1 MYYRL
6 KEGKRKENKKV
17 YTKARGERGKKKR
30 LLQFRASHQHG
41 LSLSQTSFPLA
52 SKELF
57 TRVYAIICCCCC
69 FFLLF
74 VFERGKLR
82 TDFCNEALLRYLGDS
97 KLFEKQEKLSNKK
110 KKKKKKTTKLKKAFS
125 EKRNNNNNN
134 KENKSKLEKKKTHE
148 SVVTVILNTINNN

>member
-1 MYYRL
+1 MCFAL
-6 KEGKRKENKKV
+6 
-17 YTKARGERGKKKR
+17 AP
-30 LLQFRASHQHG
+30 
-41 LSLSQTSFPLA
+41 SLSFSDEFPAGLKGA
-52 SKELF
+52 F
-57 TRVYAIICCCCC
+57 HTRVCDYLLLLLFF

-110 KKKKKKTTKLKKAFS
+110 KKKKKTTKLKKAFS

-134 KENKSKLEKKKTHE
+134 KENKSKLEKKKNSRERSHRDPE
-148 SVVTVILNTINNN
+148 YN